1 MLRGMDEQPRVRG
14 KSELRR
20 DIRARRRAVLI
31 VNVRSR
37 RGARNF
43 RTAKRLLAR
52 AGFTV
57 SSAHAVMRPGRLA
70 DRIRNVLSRR
80 PDLVVVGGGDGTIAT
95 AAGLLAHADAALGV
109 LPLGTTNTFARS
121 LGLPMDLAEAVAVL
135 RDGKVADVDLGEA
148 GGTVFANMLS
158 MGLSV
163 EVAGKVPHRLK
174 RIIGRPAYPIAAL
187 LALPGHRPFRAR
199 LTYGDETIE
208 VDTHQLNV
216 ANGAYHHGRR
226 IARDATVD
234 DRLLTVYRL
243 GDAGRLRVTA
253 ATVRHAVLGPM
264 LSQYAEPFVTTG
276 RLRIETEPPVPVSI
290 DGEVRTRTP
299 VDVAVAP
306 NALHAMVPDGVPDD

>member
-1 MLRGMDEQPRVRG
+1 MLRGMDERAPARDKAR
-14 KSELRR
+14 LYD
-20 DIRARRRAVLI
+20 DIRRRRRVVLI
-31 VNVRSR
+31 INVRSR

-43 RTAKRLLAR
+43 RTARRLLDR

-57 SSAHAVMRPGRLA
+57 VSAHAIMRPGRLA
-70 DRIRNVLSRR
+70 DRLRKVVSRR

-95 AAGLLAHADAALGV
+95 AAGMLAHTDVALGV
-109 LPLGTTNTFARS
+109 LPLGTTNNFARS
-121 LGLPMDLAEAVAVL
+121 LGLPMDLAGAVAVL

-187 LALPGHRPFRAR
+187 FALPGHRPFHAR
-199 LTYGDETIE
+199 LTYGDETVE

-243 GDAGRLRVTA
+243 GNAGRVRVTA
-253 ATVRHAVLGPM
+253 ATVRHALIGPW
-264 LSQYAEPFVTTG
+264 LSQFAEPFVTTG
-276 RLRIETEPPVPVSI
+276 RLRIETEPSVPVSI
-290 DGEVRTRTP
+290 DGEVRVRTP

-306 NALHAMVPDGVPDD
+306 NALYAMVPGDFADD